1 MPVHKDKAGTSRRAV
16 RGVWAQI
23 TKGGLMREIVDFN
36 HVPEHQIEI
45 DKRLCNWERWVRV
58 RPHGWQTH
66 PMWRNSR
73 TSRQWDISPHVGV
86 STDTLDAMLIE
97 KAVSSLPTKQR
108 EALRWCYVHCNNPA
122 AMARELA
129 VSKQGLAD
137 LVSSAR
143 TMLTNTVKR

>member
-1 MPVHKDKAGTSRRAV
+1 M
-16 RGVWAQI
+16 
-23 TKGGLMREIVDFN
+23 LMRVTETVDYT
-36 HVPEHQIEI
+36 HVQDSHQAIHA
-45 DKRLCNWERWVRV
+45 RLENWRRWVIV